1 MKTLKLTACTVA
13 LSLSLAA
20 CATQTGQ
27 PGPLGNGSTGS
38 AGGSGIGGGEA
49 VGTLAGA
56 GLGGLLGNQFGHGSG
71 KVLTTVGGVLLGG
84 FLGNRVGN
92 SLDRGTIAYNQQQT
106 QVALNN
112 NQPGQALP
120 WKSPSN
126 PQVTGT
132 IVPQQVYQNQQ
143 GQYCREYTQ
152 NILIGGQNQQSVGT
166 ACRNPDGSWTP
177 VSS

>member
-1 MKTLKLTACTVA
+1 MKTLKLTAC
-13 LSLSLAA
+13 SLAVTIA
-20 CATQTGQ
+20 LAGCAQQQGQ
-27 PGPLGNGSTGS
+27 AGYLGNGSTGS
-38 AGGSGIGGGEA
+38 IGGSGIGGGEA
-49 VGTLAGA
+49 LGTLAGA
-56 GLGGLLGNQFGHGSG
+56 GLGGLAGNQIGRGTG
-71 KVLTTVGGVLLGG
+71 KTIATVGGVLLGG

-92 SLDRGTIAYNQQQT
+92 ALDKGSIAYNQQQT

-126 PQVTGT
+126 PQVSGT
-132 IVPQQVYQNQQ
+132 IVPQQVYVNPQ

-177 VSS
+177 VS